1 VGHVLRFS
9 GLLGVEARL
18 DRVSQSDIKT
28 GESATTGGA
37 CVTIAEVGRR
47 QVEDERV
54 DAMGYVRPC
63 YPTFTVFNVL
73 GRRGIVVI

>member
-1 VGHVLRFS
+1 VGHASRFS
-9 GLLGVEARL
+9 GLPGVEARL

-28 GESATTGGA
+28 GEGATTGGA

-54 DAMGYVRPC
+54 DTMDYVRPR